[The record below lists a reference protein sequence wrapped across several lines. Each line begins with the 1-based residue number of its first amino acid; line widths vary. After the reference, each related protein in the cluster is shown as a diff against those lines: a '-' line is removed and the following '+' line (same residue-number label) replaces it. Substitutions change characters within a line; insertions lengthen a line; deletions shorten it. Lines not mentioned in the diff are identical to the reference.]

1 VFLVVAVSGSL
12 LGFLSDAAENPK
24 SVPTQLAQ
32 TLPRAANYFMSYVL
46 VKALTGSSGA
56 LLQPV
61 TLLFQIISHFSDTT
75 PRQKW
80 QRQAKLSNV
89 EWARLFPPLTNIAV
103 IGIAFSV
110 IAPLV
115 LVFVSF
121 AFAVHWMVYRY
132 NVLYVYQ
139 TDFESGGRFFV
150 AALNQLFTGL
160 YVLELCLVGL
170 FFIATGVDGRLTCI
184 PHGLAML
191 VVLALTVAYQFFLNR
206 TFGPLMDY
214 LPVFGREQ
222 DPSSDRDNCN
232 DQGAPDVGLQGSK
245 AHGATEAR
253 RPNVNYSPHVN
264 RRAFSSMAKSRPSII
279 GTSDQSL
286 ESGKPMS
293 LNTRAQGSCATQSYS
308 GARVS
313 TVWIPQDLL
322 GISKDE
328 IRSTVGMSEH
338 VNISDEGAY
347 LNEKGR
353 VILESCPPD
362 QYRPNF

>member
-1 VFLVVAVSGSL
+1 VFLVVAISSSL

-61 TLLFQIISHFSDTT
+61 TLLVQIISHLSDTT

-103 IGIAFSV
+103 IGITFSV

-121 AFAVHWMVYRY
+121 AFAVHWVVYRY

-139 TDFESGGRFFV
+139 NDFESGGRFFV

-191 VVLALTVAYQFFLNR
+191 VVLALTVAYQFSLNR
-206 TFGPLMDY
+206 TFGPLLDY

-222 DPSSDRDNCN
+222 EASSGPNN
-232 DQGAPDVGLQGSK
+232 YLNQGVPDVGLQGSEVHS
-245 AHGATEAR
+245 AAEER
-253 RPNVNYSPHVN
+253 YPNVSSSPRVN
-264 RRAFSSMAKSRPSII
+264 RRALQSVIESRSSIV

-286 ESGKPMS
+286 ESGRS
-293 LNTRAQGSCATQSYS
+293 TFLNTQGQVVCTMQSYS
-308 GARVS
+308 STHVS
-313 TVWIPQDLL
+313 TVWIPQDPL

-328 IRSTVGMSEH
+328 IRSTVGMSGH
-338 VNISDEGAY
+338 VDISDEGAY

-353 VILESCPPD
+353 VTLKSCPPD
-362 QYRPNF
+362 QHRLIF